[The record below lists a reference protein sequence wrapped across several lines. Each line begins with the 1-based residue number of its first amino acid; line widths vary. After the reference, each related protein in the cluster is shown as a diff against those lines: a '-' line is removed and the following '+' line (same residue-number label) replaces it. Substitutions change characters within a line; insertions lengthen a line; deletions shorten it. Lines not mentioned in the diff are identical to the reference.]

1 MRIVRDDR
9 VGIDRALLLQRPVCE
24 LPPSTAFFDVCSLE
38 EHSEPVKSSCK
49 VGMDESLG
57 EGFQEAPDTEKLEK
71 HSRIWFKASTG
82 NWEIGSVQ
90 SVLQDGSLICSS
102 NDDEVLE
109 LAVKD
114 IHPANPDI
122 LEGVDDLTKLSYL
135 NEPSVLHDL
144 KTRFEKDNIYTNAGP
159 VLIALNPFKKIP
171 LYSAERV
178 QMYRDKVSKNFDP
191 HVFAITDSA
200 CTALFRDGINQSV
213 VISGESGAGKTETAK
228 IAMQYIATFGGGRGV
243 EDEILESNPLLEAF
257 GNAKTL
263 RNDNSSRFGKLIDI
277 YFDESGTISGAKIQ
291 TYLLEKSRVVY
302 QSYGERSYHV
312 FYQLCAGADHALR
325 QKINLKLASDYQYLS
340 RNGCLT
346 IDAVDDAA
354 QFRAMLNAMDRVRIP
369 RNDQQRLFEMLAA
382 VLWLGNISFHT
393 AESENYSTMAV
404 DEAARSVASLL
415 GCQIDV
421 LHTALC
427 TRKINARGEVIIQ
440 QLTEAQAIDSRDALA
455 KAIYSC
461 LFEWL
466 VEKINNSLDA
476 GKACESKFISILDIY
491 GFESFENNSFEQL
504 CINYANER
512 LQQFFNH
519 HLFKIEQDEYS
530 SERID
535 WTKIEFV
542 DNQECLDLIEKK
554 PVGLITLLDEE
565 CSFPKATEASLA
577 LKLSE
582 HLKGNSCFKAERSP
596 GFTINHYAGE
606 VTYGTSGFL
615 EKNRDL
621 LHVDLLELLG
631 SCEHDLAKEF
641 AAKLGGT
648 GRLNGVDLQRRSVST
663 KFKNQL
669 LNLMERLETTSPH
682 FIRCVKPNNRQLR
695 NVFDFDLV
703 LQQLHCCGVLEVV
716 RIARSGYP
724 TRYSYEHFAQ
734 RYGFLLGQTK
744 SRHND
749 YRNDSLLV
757 LQKNSILPGAFQAGL
772 SKLFFRPGQI
782 GILEHLRTGTLN
794 AVVYTQSRFRG
805 RRDRI
810 EYLHLRRTT
819 ICLQS
824 LMRRRQAQV
833 YYEHLKLVHVSAI
846 KLQKVSRGMLARKH
860 YNNLLKRWSA
870 SIIIQ
875 KHARGIISRRGYHQQ
890 KLIHQAAV
898 TIQKFYKA
906 FVHARR
912 WSRIWQQRLFATVT
926 LQKYFRSIRAR
937 MAYMKARARLILVQ
951 ALVRG
956 WLCRNER
963 KHHTEPSEEDSE
975 YVNISA
981 VDLDMDVDCKV
992 MRETVF
998 ETPEKDGA
1006 TKVVPE
1012 KTVFEMQK
1020 RLLEMERNLCEKED
1034 ENAELVMKLR
1044 LYETRWSEYEDKMN
1058 RMEGLWQNQMASLQ
1072 QSLEAAKKS
1081 LATTVL
1087 DAKQNDLF
1095 EVQSNASRQRA
1106 ARPILPQSENDSDF
1120 DWDER
1125 TSFGTRT
1132 PESTTTS
1139 INREGQA
1146 VVEHLVREF
1155 EHRSQVFSDD
1165 IEFIVEVKSGQ
1176 CDAELDPD
1184 MELKKL
1190 KQRFDVWKKDFK
1202 VQVRETKM
1210 VLQRL
1215 EASSERSRK
1224 KWWGSKP

>member
-1 MRIVRDDR
+1 M
-9 VGIDRALLLQRPVCE
+9 LQ
-24 LPPSTAFFDVCSLE
+24 
-38 EHSEPVKSSCK
+38 
-49 VGMDESLG
+49 
-57 EGFQEAPDTEKLEK
+57 

-824 LMRRRQAQV
+824 CMNLSDFSSGHDFLVAVMRRRQAQV

-875 KHARGIISRRGYHQQ
+875 KHARGIISRQ
-890 KLIHQAAV
+890 
-898 TIQKFYKA
+898 
-906 FVHARR
+906 
-912 WSRIWQQRLFATVT
+912 
-926 LQKYFRSIRAR
+926 
-937 MAYMKARARLILVQ
+937 
-951 ALVRG
+951 
-956 WLCRNER
+956 
-963 KHHTEPSEEDSE
+963 
-975 YVNISA
+975 
-981 VDLDMDVDCKV
+981 
-992 MRETVF
+992 TVF

-1139 INREGQA
+1139 INREVKVFSLASQLSQGQA